1 LTANAIHTTD
11 EREFV
16 SLILNQLKASLF
28 RAVVVA
34 NERAIGLFHS
44 EHMEQASRGVNLK
57 LSRVV
62 SSATIGDASRAEFDE
77 VLWKID
83 SVQWNG
89 VYWYHVFKVV
99 ES

>member
-1 LTANAIHTTD
+1 LTANAIHTTY

-44 EHMEQASRGVNLK
+44 EDMEQASRGVNLE
-57 LSRVV
+57 LSRVACA
-62 SSATIGDASRAEFDE
+62 ATIRDARCAEFDE

-83 SVQWNG
+83 SV
-89 VYWYHVFKVV
+89 
-99 ES
+99 